1 MNQIW
6 QSSAQA
12 ALGKWKWLSQHVQLP
27 ETRGQCDQQM
37 PSSEQKNGLI
47 VMLRAYVLGFAAAA
61 SLTNNYAVVEAALPF
76 DCDEGFH
83 EERRCVANIHA
94 YDARVYETG

>member
-1 MNQIW
+1 
-6 QSSAQA
+6 
-12 ALGKWKWLSQHVQLP
+12 
-27 ETRGQCDQQM
+27 
-37 PSSEQKNGLI
+37 
-47 VMLRAYVLGFAAAA
+47 MLRAYVLGFAAAA